1 LSFDFEFLKCGLVDD
16 EGVSVKNGVGV
27 VVVCV
32 DVVLEPVVVNPSAR
46 LLNAVGFHLHNRV

>member
-1 LSFDFEFLKCGLVDD
+1 LSFDFEFLKCGLVDE

-46 LLNAVGFHLHNRV
+46 LLNAVGFHLHN